1 MDSSKQPE
9 WRMEHTICSYDVDPQ
24 ETARLPSLCRFM
36 QEAAYR
42 HAGHLGLGH
51 SFLLARGL
59 AWVLARQRIQIN
71 RLPKWGDAVRIR
83 TWPSGRDR
91 LFFYRDFELVDG
103 DGVQILLASMAWSL
117 IDTQT
122 RGRAHPDTYL
132 NLDLPE
138 GAKVFTEKLGRLK
151 GCDGSDGEAM
161 PVTYG
166 DLDMNGHVNNVRYIE
181 WVLNSLPLE
190 FHRTHVLTT
199 LEVNYL
205 AEAVYGHAVSI
216 ASAEAGPHH
225 FVHTITAAD
234 TELFRARSSWKEDGI
249 ES

>member
-1 MDSSKQPE
+1 MTKDLKSE
-9 WRMEHTICSYDVDPQ
+9 WLTEHMICSYDVDPQ
-24 ETARLPSLCRFM
+24 QTARLPALCRFM
-36 QEAAYR
+36 QEAAYQ

-51 SFLLARGL
+51 SFLLDRGL

-71 RLPKWGDAVRIR
+71 HLPKWGDTVRIR

-91 LFFYRDFELVDG
+91 LFFYRDFEMVDG

-122 RGRAHPDTYL
+122 RARAHPDIYL
-132 NLDLPE
+132 SVDLPE
-138 GAKVFTEKLGRLK
+138 GAKVFAEKLGRLK
-151 GCDGSDGEAM
+151 GCDASAGASM

-190 FHRTHVLTT
+190 FHRAHVLSA

-205 AEAVYGHAVSI
+205 AEAVDGQSVSI
-216 ASAEAGPHH
+216 ASAEAEPHH
-225 FVHTITAAD
+225 YVHAVKAGD
-234 TELFRARSSWKEDGI
+234 QDLFRARSRWKKVGV
-249 ES
+249 